1 MTRATRSAAVA
12 LAAAALP
19 VVAACGDTATAPA
32 AALRL
37 PRAGIV
43 VGTLRLSARRESALL
58 AARPGRL
65 YAIVTSGRTSQF
77 TVVRDAGGAVTRT
90 RVAFSLSNFLTHV
103 SAGPDGFYAGTAV
116 IRRFRDVPDE
126 LLRIDPR
133 TLHVA
138 ARASFGASV
147 RTVEQG
153 GSVWAA
159 IGDGRVVRLDPRT
172 LKILGSQH
180 VLSTA
185 AVAAGGSLSVPA
197 VGAGSLWVL
206 AGQAPNLELVR
217 IDPATLAIRS
227 RTALAAQGVPAGA
240 VHAVVARGKSVYL
253 IGSGVVAV
261 RADGAVARKSD
272 TAPEL
277 EAAEVDGST
286 LVGIAGGTPALVRLD
301 ARGRVVRR
309 TALHDASAQLA
320 VSGRDAWFV
329 GNGGHGDGIVHV
341 RLAR

>member
-1 MTRATRSAAVA
+1 MTRPTRRVAVA

-19 VVAACGDTATAPA
+19 VAAACGGAAKAPA
-32 AALRL
+32 AAHRL
-37 PRAGIV
+37 PQAGTV
-43 VGTLRLSARRESALL
+43 VGTLRLSPRQENALL

-65 YAIVTSGRTSQF
+65 YAIVTTGRASQF
-77 TVVRDAGGAVTRT
+77 TVVREAGGAVTRR
-90 RVAFSLSNFLTHV
+90 RVAFNLSNFLMDV

-116 IRRFRDVPDE
+116 ITRLRDVPDV

-133 TLHVA
+133 TLRVVA
-138 ARASFGASV
+138 RTSFPARVS
-147 RTVEQG
+147 TVEQR
-153 GSVWAA
+153 GSMWAA

-172 LKILGSQH
+172 LKILGSQQ

-185 AVAAGGSLSVPA
+185 AVAAGGSLSAPA

-206 AGQAPNLELVR
+206 AGEAPKLELVR

-227 RTALAAQGVPAGA
+227 RTALAAQGVRAGA
-240 VHAVVARGKSVYL
+240 VHAVAARGKSVYL
-253 IGSGVVAV
+253 VGSELVAI
-261 RADGAVARKSD
+261 RANGTVARISS
-272 TAPEL
+272 AVPEL

-286 LVGIAGGTPALVRLD
+286 LVGLAGGPAALVRLD

-309 TALHDASAQLA
+309 TALRDASAQLA

-329 GNGGHGDGIVHV
+329 GNAGRGDGIVHV

>member
-1 MTRATRSAAVA
+1 M
-12 LAAAALP
+12 
-19 VVAACGDTATAPA
+19 
-32 AALRL
+32 
-37 PRAGIV
+37 
-43 VGTLRLSARRESALL
+43 RE
-58 AARPGRL
+58 
-65 YAIVTSGRTSQF
+65 
-77 TVVRDAGGAVTRT
+77 AGGAVTRT
-90 RVAFSLSNFLTHV
+90 RVAFSLSNFLTDV
-103 SAGPDGFYAGTAV
+103 SAGRDGVYAGTAV
-116 IRRFRDVPDE
+116 IRRLRDLPDV

-153 GSVWAA
+153 GSMWAA

-172 LKILGSQH
+172 LKILGSQQ

-185 AVAAGGSLSVPA
+185 AVAAGGSLSAPA

-206 AGQAPNLELVR
+206 AGEAPNLELVR

-240 VHAVVARGKSVYL
+240 VHAVVAQGKSVYL
-253 IGSGVVAV
+253 IGSELVAV
-261 RADGAVARKSD
+261 RADGTVARKSS

-301 ARGRVVRR
+301 ARGGVVRR
-309 TALHDASAQLA
+309 TTLHDASAQLA